1 MVKAPRTVIVTSCPT
16 GTALTYMA
24 AERLRA
30 AGKRLGYRLWIETQG
45 AMGTIDS
52 LIPRIIS
59 QADAA
64 IIASDVPVKNLERFD
79 DKPLERVGTTTAIEG
94 PDEVLKKR
102 GPVTAAL
109 GGQ

>member
-1 MVKAPRTVIVTSCPT
+1 MDQAPRIVIVTSCPT

-24 AERLRA
+24 ADRLRA

-52 LIPRIIS
+52 LSPRVVS

-64 IIASDVPVKNLERFD
+64 IIASDVPIKNPERFD
-79 DKPLERVGTTTAIEG
+79 GKPLVRVGTTAAIQG
-94 PDEVLKKR
+94 PDEVLKS
-102 GPVTAAL
+102 AARL
-109 GGQ
+109 LPQ